1 MFLIGKGANHFSVA
15 KKFLLGAFLMRGL
28 TVFVSKIRMSIFTLS
43 VYMLHVVACGGTYS
57 LSSGNSRMIASPGFG
72 AGNYPAYS
80 DCQWNFLAS
89 SSTILVIAIN
99 EIKLQDWDTSCRFD
113 YVRIYK
119 GVYSAK
125 VRQHKLCSTP
135 NMYLL
140 NGNATITF
148 QSNGNSQ
155 GSGFR
160 IDVVA
165 VKGLYAAIDL
175 RDSAIFLL

>member
-1 MFLIGKGANHFSVA
+1 MLLI
-15 KKFLLGAFLMRGL
+15 L
-28 TVFVSKIRMSIFTLS
+28 I
-43 VYMLHVVACGGTYS
+43 YVVACGGTYS
-57 LSSGNSRMIASPGFG
+57 LSSGNSRTIASPGFG
-72 AGNYPAYS
+72 TGNYPAYS

-99 EIKLQDWDTSCRFD
+99 EIKLQYRDTTCRFD
-113 YVRIYK
+113 YIEIYK

-125 VRQHKLCSTP
+125 VRQHKLCSAP
-135 NMYLL
+135 NMYLQ

-148 QSNGNSQ
+148 QSNGYSQ
-155 GSGFR
+155 GTGFR

-175 RDSAIFLL
+175 IG